1 MEYGRYKISYYIEII
16 NIFLKNVLRE
26 DAKKTACPKNMPC
39 VVTREEPYQL
49 RSAVSRNTAEM
60 TSALPAHP

>member
-1 MEYGRYKISYYIEII
+1 MSYYIEII
-16 NIFLKNVLRE
+16 NIFLKKRVTGGRK
-26 DAKKTACPKNMPC
+26 KKTACPKNMPC